1 MEKYKLTVVY
11 GKTRALTTV
20 EKHILLKYGCKKGH
34 KILRKLWRIENGKVY
49 EEVNDNG

>member
-11 GKTRALTTV
+11 GKTRAL
-20 EKHILLKYGCKKGH
+20 LLKYGCKKGH